1 MGDPVLQLV
10 RLDEQRW
17 PTVDPFLNCVHH
29 VDAYPEGNEAMGPE
43 ASLGGREIGSD
54 FAGIDGWR
62 MYHGDVVPGFPAH
75 PHRGFETVT
84 YVRTGLID
92 HADSLGATAR
102 YGRGDVQWLTAG
114 RGIQHAEMFP
124 LVERDAPN
132 PLELF
137 QIWVNLPASHKLV
150 EPTFTMFA
158 DRNVPRV
165 TIGAGAGEAHT
176 TVTVIAGTFDGT
188 EALAPPPDS
197 WAADPGSDL
206 AIWHL
211 VLDPGASVT
220 LPAARSRHTV
230 RTLYMFD
237 HGSLTI
243 AGHPDAVGF
252 DTAVAV
258 HPESPLELHSDDGTE
273 VLVLAGVPIAE
284 PVASYGPFVMNTSDE
299 IAATLDEYQRTRFGG
314 WPWPSDAPV
323 HPRSEGRFA
332 RHADGRFED
341 LETGRVQT
349 G

>member
-1 MGDPVLQLV
+1 MEDPVLQLV
-10 RLDEQRW
+10 QLDEQRW

-29 VDAYPEGNEAMGPE
+29 VDTYPEGNEAMGPD
-43 ASLGGREIGSD
+43 APLDGRDIGSD

-62 MYHGDVVPGFPAH
+62 MYHGDTVPGFPAH

-84 YVRTGLID
+84 YVRSGLID

-132 PLELF
+132 PMELF
-137 QIWVNLPASHKLV
+137 QIWVNLPGSHKLV
-150 EPTFTMFA
+150 DPTFTMFA
-158 DRNVPRV
+158 DRDVPRV
-165 TIGAGAGEAHT
+165 VTGADADEART
-176 TVTVIAGTFDGT
+176 TVTVIAGAFDGT
-188 EALAPPPDS
+188 DALAPPPDS
-197 WAADPGSDL
+197 WAADPASDL

-211 VLDPGASVT
+211 VFEPGASVT
-220 LPAARSRHTV
+220 LPGARSRETL
-230 RTLYMFD
+230 RTLYVFD

-243 AGHPDAVGF
+243 AGHPDTIGF

-258 HPESPLELHSDDGTE
+258 HPEHAVELHSDDGTE
-273 VLVLAGVPIAE
+273 VLVLAGVPIGE
-284 PVASYGPFVMNTSDE
+284 PVASYGPFVMNTREE
-299 IAATLDEYQRTRFGG
+299 IAATIDEYQRTRFGG
-314 WPWPSDAPV
+314 WPWPSDSPV

-341 LETGRVQT
+341 L
-349 G
+349 